1 MSSNKKE
8 TGKKKSEYKEQEK
21 YRFGE
26 KIVDKKV
33 DKKVDKV
40 EREEKIEK
48 EDKVERKDRRVLEA
62 PVRVDIEGVEDQLFD
77 ELQGLIGESI
87 LIITES
93 DQLNLFGQAFRPIFC
108 GTIFSVEQGN
118 ITLFPVT
125 IKMVTAPFFQ
135 FPTPLSIPL
144 EKIAQFTPNFDC
156 DMRIPLT

>member
-1 MSSNKKE
+1 MSSNKKGTKKE
-8 TGKKKSEYKEQEK
+8 KSNYKDEGKYC
-21 YRFGE
+21 FGE
-26 KIVDKKV
+26 KAKNRDKK
-33 DKKVDKV
+33 
-40 EREEKIEK
+40 EQQ
-48 EDKVERKDRRVLEA
+48 VLEA
-62 PVRVDIEGVEDQLFD
+62 PVRVDVEGIEDPLFD

-156 DMRIPLT
+156 DARIPLT

>member
-26 KIVDKKV
+26 KKVDKKV
-33 DKKVDKV
+33 DKKVEKV

-48 EDKVERKDRRVLEA
+48 EDKVERKDQRVLKA
-62 PVRVDIEGVEDQLFD
+62 PVRVDIQGVEDPLFD

-87 LIITES
+87 LVITES

-156 DMRIPLT
+156 DARIPLT

>member
-8 TGKKKSEYKEQEK
+8 TGKKKGEYKEQEK

-26 KIVDKKV
+26 KKVDKKV
-33 DKKVDKV
+33 DKKVEKV
-40 EREEKIEK
+40 EREVKIEK
-48 EDKVERKDRRVLEA
+48 EDKVERKEQRVLQA
-62 PVRVDIEGVEDQLFD
+62 PVRVDIEGVEDPLFD

-135 FPTPLSIPL
+135 FPIPLSIPL

>member
-8 TGKKKSEYKEQEK
+8 TGKKKSEYKEPEK

-26 KIVDKKV
+26 KKVEKKV
-33 DKKVDKV
+33 EKV
-40 EREEKIEK
+40 EK
-48 EDKVERKDRRVLEA
+48 EDKVERKEQRVLQA
-62 PVRVDIEGVEDQLFD
+62 PVRVDIEGVEDPLFN

-156 DMRIPLT
+156 DARIPLT